1 MNEII
6 TKFIETSESN
16 SWEPYLPLPEDI
28 WDSDWPYL
36 SIDFTDDFA
45 EMHREC
51 LRNDELFVPHRDKDK
66 ENSGYIPLKQKA
78 R

>member
-16 SWEPYLPLPEDI
+16 PWEPYLPLPEDI

-36 SIDFTDDFA
+36 TIDFTDDFA
-45 EMHREC
+45 
-51 LRNDELFVPHRDKDK
+51 
-66 ENSGYIPLKQKA
+66 
-78 R
+78 